1 MSFDTN
7 KIQHL
12 LNNINLGT
20 SEAGAGN
27 YLIGTIAGN
36 VKAAAAV
43 TPIASPSTATTQQV
57 ATTLNALITALGTLP
72 A

>member
-1 MSFDTN
+1 MSFDTT

-20 SEAGAGN
+20 SEAAAGD
-27 YLIGTIAGN
+27 YLIGTVAGN

-43 TPIASPSTATTQQV
+43 APIASPSTATTQEV
-57 ATTLNALITALGTLP
+57 ATALNALITALGTLP